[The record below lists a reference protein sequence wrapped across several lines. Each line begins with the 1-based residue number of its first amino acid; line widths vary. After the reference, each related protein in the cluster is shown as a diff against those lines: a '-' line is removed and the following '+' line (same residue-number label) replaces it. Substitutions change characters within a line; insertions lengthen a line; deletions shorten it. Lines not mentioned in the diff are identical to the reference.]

1 MWPQRFPVSGS
12 RFTTTVGCPNKHA
25 CEEACLPPPSSS
37 LWVLHPCQL
46 WETPKGHWGSPART
60 RSGSV
65 WTLNVLPAP
74 CVAWLVSDSLPLVC
88 ARTSFTEV
96 ERIVLEFR
104 WVLFWMY
111 IVTWER
117 CLHSIEISFQK
128 SAMCLS
134 FYGNRF
140 LSSPEVLEFSGVYTL
155 HVFS

>member
-1 MWPQRFPVSGS
+1 MTRWQNWHFSNLIEYGVRSMWPQRFPVSGS
-12 RFTTTVGCPNKHA
+12 RFTTTVGYPNKHA
-25 CEEACLPPPSSS
+25 CEEACLPPTSSS
-37 LWVLHPCQL
+37 LWVLHPRQL

-111 IVTWER
+111 IVTWGDAFTVLR
-117 CLHSIEISFQK
+117 FPSRNRPCVCPFTEIAS
-128 SAMCLS
+128 
-134 FYGNRF
+134 
-140 LSSPEVLEFSGVYTL
+140 
-155 HVFS
+155 